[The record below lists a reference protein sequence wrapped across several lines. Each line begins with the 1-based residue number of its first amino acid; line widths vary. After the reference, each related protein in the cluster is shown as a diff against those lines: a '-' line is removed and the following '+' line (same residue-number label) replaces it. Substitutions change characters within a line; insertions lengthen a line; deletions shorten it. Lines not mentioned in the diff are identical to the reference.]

1 VARRPL
7 GDERD
12 PEDLRLLGERV
23 WTLTRLF
30 NLREGFGRGDDGLP
44 RKRCGGT
51 DRAGETDEE
60 PDDGLDPDAFEDLLD
75 RYYAHR
81 GWDREGRPTARLLD
95 RLGLADL
102 PDAATP
108 VGSAAEV
115 PDSGGGVD

>member
-1 VARRPL
+1 
-7 GDERD
+7 
-12 PEDLRLLGERV
+12 V

-30 NLREGFGRGDDGLP
+30 NLRGVRP
-44 RKRCGGT
+44 RRRRAPGGADAGT
-51 DRAGETDEE
+51 DGAGERDEKS
-60 PDDGLDPDAFEDLLD
+60 DDGLDPDAFEDLLD

-108 VGSAAEV
+108 VGSAERV
-115 PDSGGGVD
+115 PSVDGDDD

>member
-1 VARRPL
+1 
-7 GDERD
+7 
-12 PEDLRLLGERV
+12 V

-44 RKRCGGT
+44 EALTRGT

>member
-1 VARRPL
+1 VDAHAPVQ
-7 GDERD
+7 
-12 PEDLRLLGERV
+12 PP
-23 WTLTRLF
+23 
-30 NLREGFGRGDDGLP
+30 EGFGP
-44 RKRCGGT
+44 RRRRAPGRADAGT